1 MRLEVL
7 VPAMVSRLLQFSFQP
22 AIALN
27 HRLKYPHKFALISVL
42 FMLPLGVALC
52 LLNQEMEEQK
62 AFTRAERQGLT
73 YLAPIQKLWHLYPQ
87 WYFGCDR
94 TGSNLSYTY
103 QSQRHIEAQIQ
114 QQRQALDQ
122 LLAIETSL
130 KLSST
135 AQKFRAIAD
144 QMPRCS
150 ENSLVENN
158 GPLIQGQIE
167 STYPALMRSLNS
179 LREQTKNASNLALDP
194 DLDSYYAMLV
204 TTQQLPELGQLLAE
218 IQRLAR
224 EIQRHPQ
231 GSQYPFQLALS
242 LAEVNKQSSNLL
254 KDLGT
259 AFNGNPNRQMQ
270 PRLGASLSQLTQ
282 LLSALEGE
290 LSTAVNAPQKLR
302 PDQIFH
308 KADQIAQASQTLN
321 QQVSQQLDNLLQER
335 LERLAQRQQLMVAF
349 VLIIL
354 LIVLYQFIGFYLGVM
369 ETVEALNQAA
379 LQMTSG
385 NLQSDLKLKSR
396 DELALVVK
404 SFNRISAALVQ
415 SNRQVTQLNTALT
428 EENNRMGSELDI
440 TRRLQQMI
448 LPKPQ
453 ELDKIPSLDIVGFMQ
468 PAHEVGGDYYDVLP
482 QPNGQVKIGIG
493 DVTGHGLESGVL
505 MIMVQTAVRTLLES
519 QITDPVQFFNI
530 LNRTIYGNVQRMD
543 SDKNL
548 TLTVLDY
555 ADSTLKVAG
564 QHEEMLVIRQGG
576 LVERLDT
583 IDLGFP
589 IGLEEDIADFIAQTQ
604 VKLNPGDGVVLYT
617 DGITEAENQD
627 RKQYGLDRLCTVVS
641 DHWHQAATD
650 IRKAV
655 VDDLQSFIGGHTIFD
670 DITLLVCK
678 QK

>member
-1 MRLEVL
+1 
-7 VPAMVSRLLQFSFQP
+7 
-22 AIALN
+22 
-27 HRLKYPHKFALISVL
+27 
-42 FMLPLGVALC
+42 
-52 LLNQEMEEQK
+52 
-62 AFTRAERQGLT
+62 
-73 YLAPIQKLWHLYPQ
+73 
-87 WYFGCDR
+87 
-94 TGSNLSYTY
+94 
-103 QSQRHIEAQIQ
+103 
-114 QQRQALDQ
+114 
-122 LLAIETSL
+122 
-130 KLSST
+130 
-135 AQKFRAIAD
+135 
-144 QMPRCS
+144 
-150 ENSLVENN
+150 
-158 GPLIQGQIE
+158 
-167 STYPALMRSLNS
+167 
-179 LREQTKNASNLALDP
+179 
-194 DLDSYYAMLV
+194 
-204 TTQQLPELGQLLAE
+204 
-218 IQRLAR
+218 
-224 EIQRHPQ
+224 
-231 GSQYPFQLALS
+231 
-242 LAEVNKQSSNLL
+242 
-254 KDLGT
+254 
-259 AFNGNPNRQMQ
+259 
-270 PRLGASLSQLTQ
+270 
-282 LLSALEGE
+282 
-290 LSTAVNAPQKLR
+290 
-302 PDQIFH
+302 
-308 KADQIAQASQTLN
+308 
-321 QQVSQQLDNLLQER
+321 
-335 LERLAQRQQLMVAF
+335 
-349 VLIIL
+349 
-354 LIVLYQFIGFYLGVM
+354 
-369 ETVEALNQAA
+369 
-379 LQMTSG
+379 
-385 NLQSDLKLKSR
+385 
-396 DELALVVK
+396 
-404 SFNRISAALVQ
+404 VQ

-482 QPNGQVKIGIG
+482 QPDGQVKIGIG